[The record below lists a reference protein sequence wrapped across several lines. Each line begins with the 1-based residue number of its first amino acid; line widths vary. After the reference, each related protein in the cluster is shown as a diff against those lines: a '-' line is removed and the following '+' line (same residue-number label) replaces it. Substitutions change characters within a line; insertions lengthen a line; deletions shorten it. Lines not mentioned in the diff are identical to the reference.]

1 MKKRKMDEKHNER
14 ERMERLEREGVVKL
28 GSGKI
33 PDEFWES
40 EGPEDP
46 EGLARR
52 YLIEDRR

>member
-1 MKKRKMDEKHNER
+1 MDNKSEERKRL
-14 ERMERLEREGVVKL
+14 ERLEREGKVKL

-33 PDEFWES
+33 PDEFWERS
-40 EGPEDP
+40 GPEDP